1 MTPFAHFDR
10 YGSFSNIDYPNSKY
24 FCQNPNLTTTQPNL
38 NIGLGLTRLS
48 LYTTP
53 TPGVYIV
60 AGGRV
65 FSPMLFWSSFS
76 PNGRDSSPMVEFSP
90 KWSNFLPQMV
100 KFSSPMVEF
109 SPKWSSFLPPWSNF
123 SPNGRVFFPNGQIFP
138 KWSSFLPWLSFF
150 SPSGLVFFP

>member
-65 FSPMLFWSSFS
+65 FSPMLFWSRFF
-76 PNGRDSSPMVEFSP
+76 PNGRIFPQMVEFSSP
-90 KWSNFLPQMV
+90 NGQVFFPNGRIFPQMV
-100 KFSSPMVEF
+100 EFSSPMVEF
-109 SPKWSSFLPPWSNF
+109 
-123 SPNGRVFFPNGQIFP
+123 FP
-138 KWSSFLPWLSFF
+138 KWSSFLPQWSNFPQVVEFSSLVEFF

>member
-90 KWSNFLPQMV
+90 KWS
-100 KFSSPMVEF
+100 
-109 SPKWSSFLPPWSNF
+109 SFLPPWSNF

-150 SPSGLVFFP
+150 PQVV

>member
-76 PNGRDSSPMVEFSP
+76 PNGRDSSPNGQVFFP
-90 KWSNFLPQMV
+90 NGRIFPQMIE
-100 KFSSPMVEF
+100 FSSPMVEF
-109 SPKWSSFLPPWSNF
+109 
-123 SPNGRVFFPNGQIFP
+123 FP
-138 KWSSFLPWLSFF
+138 KWSSFLPQWSNFPQVVEFSSLVEFF